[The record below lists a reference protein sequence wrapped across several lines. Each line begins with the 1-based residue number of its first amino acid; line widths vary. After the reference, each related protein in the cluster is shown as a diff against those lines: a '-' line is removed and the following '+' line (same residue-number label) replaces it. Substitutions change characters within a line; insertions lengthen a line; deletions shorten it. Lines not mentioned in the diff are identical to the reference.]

1 MKRWC
6 PDALDV
12 SRADRR
18 TRRDLIWECLAL
30 QHQLAARSLGAN
42 MVRWL
47 QSEIDDLIKGLSPAR
62 TAVMAD
68 DAA

>member
-1 MKRWC
+1 MKRWR

-12 SRADRR
+12 SGADRR
-18 TRRDLIWECLAL
+18 TRRDLIWECVAL
-30 QHQLAARSLGAN
+30 RHQLATRSLGAN

-47 QSEIDDLIKGLSPAR
+47 QSEIDDWIKELSPAR